1 MPNSPTFSTHAQNHS
16 AGGSDSSGQPLQQPL
31 GDGSKSWST
40 LIGLASRLL
49 WRDWRSGELRLLFL
63 ALVMAVTSV
72 SGIALFTDRLEK
84 ALLLESANMLAAD
97 RVLGSGKVLPDEIL
111 NEAQTRGLRTAST
124 LSFTSM
130 AFSDSGNM
138 LVSAKAVSDTYP
150 LRGDVIIA
158 DAPFIRGAPIQSGPQ
173 PGEVWLESRAL
184 PALGLEVGDSVYV
197 GEAELTVSKIII
209 AEPDRSGGGMVDNA
223 GPRLMLHLDDVAKTN
238 VVQLGSR
245 VSYRFLFAADELL
258 ALDEFETW
266 VDAEYEGEYRL
277 RDVRDE
283 SEEVSEALSRAE
295 SFLLL
300 GSLFAVL
307 LAGVAI
313 ALTAKRYS
321 ERHYDY
327 VAILKTFG
335 CTSPQIGFIYLWIQ
349 ALLAIVAVVVGS
361 VLGWG
366 VHHIILRAL
375 QTVITV
381 ELPAAGFEPFVVG
394 AMTAVICLL
403 SFALPPLLALR
414 ETPPLRVLRKDITQQ
429 KVGANVPY
437 VFGIGGTIGLVYWYS
452 QDAVL
457 TSVLVVAVASIA
469 ILLSGLSFLLLSSSS
484 AVGMRAGSAW
494 KLAMSA
500 ARRRRKQNVL
510 QVMVFSVTIMS
521 LLILGLLRTDL
532 IADWQ
537 AQLPENTPNHFMMN
551 ISQPQIAGI
560 EEFFEENGV
569 QGNAF
574 YPLISARVT
583 KVNGATPDP
592 QEDLNSDAERGT
604 LAGGG
609 GDDAEEES
617 AKGAARVGLSVGYGQ
632 GETNAAGAGASSGK
646 EASESEAGD
655 EPEEGEVRGRL
666 SRRQVTWAA
675 ELPADNRVTGGEW
688 WEATVEPG
696 FVSIEQDYADWLDI
710 ELGDVIEFEIN
721 AQTVSAE
728 VSSFRSVR
736 WDNMQPNFFIIF
748 SPGTIDHLGATFLS
762 TALMEREQKILL
774 NELVQR
780 FPTIVVIEID
790 ALIEQIQNIIAQVTS
805 AIELISVLV
814 LVCGALVLLACV
826 NATLDERFYENAILR
841 TLGAGKR
848 LIMTSLLIEFASIG
862 LMAGLVATLGAEAS
876 LYYLQEQVFEQ
887 EFALHYWVWLA
898 GPLAGMIII
907 GGLGVNSTRGVV
919 NISPL
924 NVLRRLN

>member
-97 RVLGSGKVLPDEIL
+97 RVLGSGKVLPDDIL
-111 NEAQTRGLRTAST
+111 VEAQTRGLRTAST

-335 CTSPQIGFIYLWIQ
+335 CTSPQIGFMYLWIQ

-414 ETPPLRVLRKDITQQ
+414 ETPPLRVLRKDISQQ

>member
-1 MPNSPTFSTHAQNHS
+1 MPNSPTSSTHAQNHS
-16 AGGSDSSGQPLQQPL
+16 VGGSDSSAQPLQQPL

-197 GEAELTVSKIII
+197 GEAELTVRKIII

-414 ETPPLRVLRKDITQQ
+414 ETPPLRVLRKDISQQ

-632 GETNAAGAGASSGK
+632 GETNAAGASSGK

-655 EPEEGEVRGRL
+655 EAEEGEVRGRL